1 MYQRALVSVA
11 KGTEAIAYIGA
22 FGIVAFGNNGICLHS
37 GKCQKRQRIAGN
49 REKGIWD
56 SGESHSSVI
65 CTHYTDCI
73 ALFLSLCLKTETQ
86 GKTDV
91 VIISN
96 NIHTQCSS
104 KTVAVLRNFF
114 AVVSL
119 NTFI

>member
-1 MYQRALVSVA
+1 MQAGLMVMMMV
-11 KGTEAIAYIGA
+11 K
-22 FGIVAFGNNGICLHS
+22 
-37 GKCQKRQRIAGN
+37 KRRVFV
-49 REKGIWD
+49 
-56 SGESHSSVI
+56 VI
-65 CTHYTDCI
+65 CTHYTACI

>member
-56 SGESHSSVI
+56 SGESHSAYNERSSQQMQPQSDVI
-65 CTHYTDCI
+65 VT
-73 ALFLSLCLKTETQ
+73 AKEVW
-86 GKTDV
+86 KP
-91 VIISN
+91 
-96 NIHTQCSS
+96 
-104 KTVAVLRNFF
+104 
-114 AVVSL
+114 
-119 NTFI
+119 

>member
-56 SGESHSSVI
+56 SGESHSSQFFFLENL
-65 CTHYTDCI
+65 TH
-73 ALFLSLCLKTETQ
+73 ALK
-86 GKTDV
+86 
-91 VIISN
+91 
-96 NIHTQCSS
+96 
-104 KTVAVLRNFF
+104 
-114 AVVSL
+114 
-119 NTFI
+119 

>member
-56 SGESHSSVI
+56 SGESHSSERGGEGGEKRERSVWDLCCPWVHGFEI
-65 CTHYTDCI
+65 KGSVWAD
-73 ALFLSLCLKTETQ
+73 LLSS
-86 GKTDV
+86 DV
-91 VIISN
+91 SGMS
-96 NIHTQCSS
+96 QD
-104 KTVAVLRNFF
+104 L
-114 AVVSL
+114 
-119 NTFI
+119 